1 MPSKKQKFL
10 LFSFLAVFIF
20 LPFAVFAGVIP
31 CANSEH
37 SEPCTLCHLIVG
49 FWGLIDYGFKIF
61 VFVAITGLVIAGI
74 MYIVSAG
81 NEEMMKTAKNFITQI
96 LTGFAIILGAWLLI
110 FVMMNYFGVKEDL
123 GIKAEAWN
131 KFKCSTESTVTTS
144 P

>member
-10 LFSFLAVFIF
+10 LSSFLAVFIF
-20 LPFAVFAGVIP
+20 LPFSVFAGIIP

-37 SEPCTLCHLIVG
+37 PEPCTLCHLIVG

-61 VFVAITGLVIAGI
+61 VFVAVTGLVISGI

-110 FVMMNYFGVKEDL
+110 FVVMNYFGVRSDL
-123 GIKAEAWN
+123 GIQAEAWN
-131 KFKCSTESTVTTS
+131 KFKCSTKSSVTTA